1 MEAIKFKGCEDYLDI
16 PFLLDRKKDLVI
28 TCYKLSCMD
37 LIKVILTRKIWLGEV
52 ASDEKSNSPKISVN
66 RKDL

>member
-1 MEAIKFKGCEDYLDI
+1 MKAIKFKGCNDYLDI
-16 PFLLDRKKDLVI
+16 PFLLDRGKDLVV
-28 TCYKLSCMD
+28 TCYKLSFID
-37 LIKVILTRKIWLGEV
+37 LLKVILTRKIWLGEV

>member
-1 MEAIKFKGCEDYLDI
+1 MKAIKFKGCKDYLDI

-28 TCYKLSCMD
+28 TCYKLSFID
-37 LIKVILTRKIWLGEV
+37 LLKVILTRKIWVGEV
-52 ASDEKSNSPKISVN
+52 ASEDKSNSPKISVN